1 MEIVLRTGEKTDSFA
16 EICMG
21 QIKAMG
27 RQACPNST
35 PFRFRSTV
43 TTDQEKGLF
52 ILVCDLVHSQY
63 VCREIIFQSSSSVT
77 PLGTR

>member
-1 MEIVLRTGEKTDSFA
+1 
-16 EICMG
+16 MG

-35 PFRFRSTV
+35 PFHFRNGV

-52 ILVCDLVHSQY
+52 IMVCDLVHSEY
-63 VCREIIFQSSSSVT
+63 VCREIIFQASSSVT